1 MEEEPTASEALYRAP
16 MSTRTAETRS
26 LIVLARVDEI
36 EKAKRGFTYE

>member
-36 EKAKRGFTYE
+36 EKANRGFTYE